1 MKTEIFK
8 GRIFHALGVEGNIP
22 QNRVVKS
29 KRNFYDCGPADL
41 DYWENLAKEG
51 YAARTE
57 PGTDSFYVTV
67 KGIRALEAEF
77 AVKIVKAK

>member
-1 MKTEIFK
+1 MTDVLK
-8 GRIFHALGVEGNIP
+8 GRIFHALGIEGNIP
-22 QNRVVKS
+22 QNRLVKS
-29 KRNFYDCGPADL
+29 KRNLYDCGPADL
-41 DYWENLAKEG
+41 EYWEKLAKEG

-57 PGTDSFYVTV
+57 PGNDTFYVTV